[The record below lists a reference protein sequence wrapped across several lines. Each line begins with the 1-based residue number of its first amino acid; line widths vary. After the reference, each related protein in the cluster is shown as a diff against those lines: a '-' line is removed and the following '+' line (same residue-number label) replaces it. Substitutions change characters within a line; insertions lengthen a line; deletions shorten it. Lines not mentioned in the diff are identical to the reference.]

1 MIHCRSHALASS
13 VTPRSCPRLGAV
25 TRRRSLALAAA
36 GVCAVA
42 LCQALSTGCGSARRA
57 EPLVGPVSLT
67 EHQQLGRVVFS
78 QHCYQCHPNG
88 AGGVGPAIND
98 KPLPQALIRTQVR
111 AGLGAMPGF
120 DEHHISEDELKAVS
134 AYLATLR
141 KAG

>member
-1 MIHCRSHALASS
+1 M
-13 VTPRSCPRLGAV
+13 
-25 TRRRSLALAAA
+25 TRRRSVSLVAVT
-36 GVCAVA
+36 GCAVA
-42 LCQALSTGCGSARRA
+42 LASALASGCGSTRRA
-57 EPLVGPVSLT
+57 EPLVGPIRLT
-67 EHQQLGRVVFS
+67 EQQQLGRAVFS

-98 KPLPQALIRTQVR
+98 KPLPQGLIRTQVR

-120 DEHHISEDELKAVS
+120 DEHHISDDELKAVS

>member
-1 MIHCRSHALASS
+1 MMRARSGVLVLVTGGAVMLTFALA
-13 VTPRSCPRLGAV
+13 
-25 TRRRSLALAAA
+25 
-36 GVCAVA
+36 
-42 LCQALSTGCGSARRA
+42 TGCGSTRRA
-57 EPLVGPVSLT
+57 EPLVGPIRLT
-67 EHQQLGRVVFS
+67 EQQQLGRTVFS

-88 AGGVGPAIND
+88 AGGVGPAVND

-120 DEHHISEDELKAVS
+120 DAHHISDDELKAVS

>member
-1 MIHCRSHALASS
+1 MSHHAAIIVRHAAAVAGIAAVVL
-13 VTPRSCPRLGAV
+13 LGAAP
-25 TRRRSLALAAA
+25 L
-36 GVCAVA
+36 
-42 LCQALSTGCGSARRA
+42 GCGTARRA
-57 EPLVGPVSLT
+57 EPLVGPIQLS
-67 EHQQLGRVVFS
+67 EHEQLGRKVFS

-120 DEHHISEDELKAVS
+120 DEEHISDDELKALS

-141 KAG
+141 KSG

>member
-1 MIHCRSHALASS
+1 MTGGRRSVTFVLAIGCAAAAVCHLAS
-13 VTPRSCPRLGAV
+13 G
-25 TRRRSLALAAA
+25 
-36 GVCAVA
+36 
-42 LCQALSTGCGSARRA
+42 GCGSSRRA
-57 EPLVGPVSLT
+57 EPLVGPVTLT
-67 EHQQLGRVVFS
+67 ETQQLGRAVFS

-120 DEHHISEDELKAVS
+120 DEHHISDRELKAVS
-134 AYLATLR
+134 EYLAVLR

>member
-1 MIHCRSHALASS
+1 MTRKRSFALVAL
-13 VTPRSCPRLGAV
+13 TAWAV
-25 TRRRSLALAAA
+25 VLCHGLAA
-36 GVCAVA
+36 
-42 LCQALSTGCGSARRA
+42 GCGSPRRA
-57 EPLVGPVSLT
+57 EPLVGPIRFT
-67 EHQQLGRVVFS
+67 ETQQLGRMVFS

-120 DEHHISEDELKAVS
+120 DEHHISDKELKAVS
-134 AYLATLR
+134 DYLATLR

>member
-1 MIHCRSHALASS
+1 MTRRGPIAF
-13 VTPRSCPRLGAV
+13 VAV
-25 TRRRSLALAAA
+25 T
-36 GVCAVA
+36 GCAVA
-42 LCQALSTGCGSARRA
+42 LASALASGCGSARRA
-57 EPLVGPVSLT
+57 EPLVGPVRLT
-67 EHQQLGRVVFS
+67 EQQQLGRAVFS

-120 DEHHISEDELKAVS
+120 DKHHISDDELKAVS